1 MRLLLI
7 HADYLEFEAREPTPA
22 AEDLPEGARSGRFED
37 PLVVFTAVEEED
49 EDSEAEIVRKAADE
63 ILDVVGKV
71 GARLVVIY
79 PYAHLSPS
87 LASPEAAVRIL
98 RMLAD
103 EVRSRGMTVERLP
116 FGWYKSF
123 RLSCKGHPLS
133 ELSRQISAAEAGA
146 IVREETVRSRWFIME
161 PDGKMQEI
169 SLAGGEVVGY
179 DFIGREELR
188 LFALHEMA
196 KSREARE
203 EPPHIQLMR
212 RLELVDYEPG
222 SDPGNFRFYP
232 KGRLMKVLLERWVGQ
247 RVREYGAMEIE
258 TPVMYDYDHPAL
270 KSYLERFPAR
280 QYTLKSGKRRLF
292 LRFSACFGQFLLASN
307 TVISYRNLPL
317 RLYEITHYSF
327 RLEKSGE
334 LSGLRRLRTF
344 TMPDMHT
351 ICADVEQAKAEFARQ
366 FRLCMECMRELGI
379 ESYETGIRMTEDF
392 LKSNMD
398 FIISLVRLVGKPVL
412 IEVWSQRYAYFD
424 PKFEFNFVDST
435 GKASA
440 LSTVQMDHENAA
452 RYGIAYVNERGERV
466 HPIILHC
473 SPSGS
478 LERVIYALLEQAYK
492 DMKRGRPPALPLWLS
507 PTQVRVIPV
516 AERHLEFCERI
527 VKEIG
532 DRGVRVDLD
541 DRDETVAKKI
551 RDAEREWIPYILV
564 VGDEEV
570 KTEKLRVR
578 VRGEKELKT
587 ATVGQLC
594 EEIRRR
600 IEGFPLE
607 PLPMPVRLSQRPIF
621 VGG

>member
-49 EDSEAEIVRKAADE
+49 EGSEAEIVRRAADE
-63 ILDVVGKV
+63 ILDVAGKV

-87 LASPEAAVRIL
+87 LASPEAAVRTL

-146 IVREETVRSRWFIME
+146 IVREETVKSRWFIME
-161 PDGKMQEI
+161 PDGKMHEI

-179 DFIGREELR
+179 DFAGREELR

-196 KSREARE
+196 RSREARE

-307 TVISYRNLPL
+307 AVISYRNLPL

-351 ICADVEQAKAEFARQ
+351 ICADVEQAKEEFARQ
-366 FRLCMECMRELGI
+366 FRLCMRCMRELGI

-392 LKSNMD
+392 LKNNRD
-398 FIISLVRLVGKPVL
+398 FITSLVRLVGKPVL
-412 IEVWSQRYAYFD
+412 IEVWGQRYAYFD

-452 RYGIAYVNERGERV
+452 RYGITYVNERGERV

-478 LERVIYALLEQAYK
+478 LERVIYALLEQAHK
-492 DMKRGRPPALPLWLS
+492 DMKRGRPPALPLWPS
-507 PTQVRVIPV
+507 PTQGRVIP
-516 AERHLEFCERI
+516 AAARHPAC
-527 VKEIG
+527 
-532 DRGVRVDLD
+532 RG
-541 DRDETVAKKI
+541 
-551 RDAEREWIPYILV
+551 
-564 VGDEEV
+564 
-570 KTEKLRVR
+570 
-578 VRGEKELKT
+578 RGGS
-587 ATVGQLC
+587 ATGGSSRTRWWLWA
-594 EEIRRR
+594 
-600 IEGFPLE
+600 
-607 PLPMPVRLSQRPIF
+607 RPSRAASWA
-621 VGG
+621 GR